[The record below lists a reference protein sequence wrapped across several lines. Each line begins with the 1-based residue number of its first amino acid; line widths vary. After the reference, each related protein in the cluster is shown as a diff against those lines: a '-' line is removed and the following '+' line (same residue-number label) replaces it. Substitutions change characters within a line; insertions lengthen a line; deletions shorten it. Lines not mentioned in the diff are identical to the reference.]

1 MVLLT
6 LNGLFCFVNQ
16 CVSISFLTAGAV
28 IPLEEG
34 GVRHCHAQPSP
45 DTWRAPARRG
55 LGGGSARCWPQSPQ
69 DLAGMRV
76 SRGAGSQH
84 SHSPS
89 IPGTSGPPPQPAEET
104 AARPDPPS
112 LPLTTSKSSRFSRSS
127 CQAAAP
133 IFELTFPGFNPLSLW
148 PPPGASRKQ

>member
-1 MVLLT
+1 MRLHLIFNCRCCYPSGRGWCQA
-6 LNGLFCFVNQ
+6 LPCPAKPRHL
-16 CVSISFLTAGAV
+16 AGSSQ
-28 IPLEEG
+28 E
-34 GVRHCHAQPSP
+34 
-45 DTWRAPARRG
+45 RAR
-55 LGGGSARCWPQSPQ
+55 GGSARCWLQSPQ

-112 LPLTTSKSSRFSRSS
+112 LPLATSKSSRFSRSS

-133 IFELTFPGFNPLSLW
+133 IFELTFPGFNPLSL
-148 PPPGASRKQ
+148 